1 MEDKIYEMAR
11 KRVGEKKG
19 FYRHFSVYLA
29 VGAFFFIMNVLTYY
43 NSYEWWFFFPMIPW
57 GAGLAI
63 HYFSVFGLPGGHLS
77 REWEERELRRE
88 MDRLR
93 HKVDRLESP
102 GRNEHLE
109 LPQLRRESVKKRP
122 SWNDDELV

>member
-11 KRVGEKKG
+11 KRVAEKKG

-43 NSYEWWFFFPMIPW
+43 DSYEWWFFFPMVPW
-57 GAGLAI
+57 GTGLAI

-77 REWEERELRRE
+77 REWEERELRKE
-88 MDRLR
+88 MERLQ
-93 HKVDRLESP
+93 HKVERLESP
-102 GRNEHLE
+102 KRSEQLE
-109 LPQLRRESVKKRP
+109 LPALPKERLKNRP
-122 SWNDDELV
+122 RWNDDELV